1 MNNQC
6 ASKKTE
12 RKACMQK
19 QKRATR
25 RRLPEH
31 TEGVKRVKDGLEQE
45 EQKVRSMHRWRDVKV
60 HKEKQ
65 G

>member
-1 MNNQC
+1 ME
-6 ASKKTE
+6 KLKG
-12 RKACMQK
+12 
-19 QKRATR
+19 ATR

-31 TEGVKRVKDGLEQE
+31 TEGVKRVKDGSEQE